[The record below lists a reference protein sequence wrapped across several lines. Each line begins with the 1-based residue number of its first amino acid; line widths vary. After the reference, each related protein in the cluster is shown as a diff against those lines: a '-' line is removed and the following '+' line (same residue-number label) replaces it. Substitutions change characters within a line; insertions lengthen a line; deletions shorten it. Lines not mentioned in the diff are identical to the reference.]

1 MILISHRGNT
11 NGRFDSHENE
21 PTYIDLAISRGYE
34 VEIDV
39 WFIDGILY
47 LGHDTHQYG
56 INLNFLVERKDKL
69 WIHTKNFDALSTL
82 IETNLRI
89 FYHEKENHTI
99 INNTKNIWSHNL
111 AEANNNSIIP
121 LLGKDDALKSIDFKH
136 VFGICS
142 DYVESIKI

>member
-47 LGHDTHQYG
+47 LGHDTPQYG

-69 WIHTKNFDALSTL
+69 WIHTKNFDALSIL

-99 INNTKNIWSHNL
+99 INNTKNIWSHKL
-111 AEANNNSIIP
+111 TEANNNSIIP